1 MSDNRPVRYVEDD
14 GTIVYRAS
22 GLGMCDRI
30 YAALEQGY
38 EPASHPAWF
47 QQVLDEGTAMEDPIR
62 QKFMEEYG
70 EVVEGDQ
77 QEVELQIMDGIVIRG
92 HIDGKIGGKS
102 ADEDALWEGKKVRP
116 SGWEAFKRK
125 GVEWHKNYPMQ
136 VSVYMHA
143 LKVERLFFTGGLY
156 DPEKQEILETHT
168 HAYHQPPVNMLGIRK
183 RIAKLEGLIDSGK
196 HVMDI
201 ACPSTPD
208 YPCPF
213 YFLHDDD
220 AGEPKERPG
229 DDVIAPLVTELARL
243 QDEKAALDKG
253 SRALDKS
260 IKAYKEGVEGWWEAA
275 GLESDGEECAVQV
288 GDIKYVIKVLD
299 VARKGYT
306 VEAGGYV
313 KVSVKTE
320 KKSNTPKK
328 GK

>member
-38 EPASHPAWF
+38 EPASYPAWF
-47 QQVLDEGTAMEDPIR
+47 QQVLDEGTAMEQSIR
-62 QKFMEEYG
+62 EKFMEEYG

-77 QEVELQIMDGIVIRG
+77 QEVELEIMPGIVIRG
-92 HIDGKIGGKS
+92 HIDGKILDLGVTGL
-102 ADEDALWEGKKVRP
+102 DDALWEGKKVRP
-116 SGWEAFKRK
+116 SGWDAFKRK

-136 VSVYMHA
+136 VSVYMHG
-143 LKVERLFFTGGLY
+143 LGVERLFFTGGLY
-156 DPEKQEILETHT
+156 DPEKQEILETYT
-168 HAYHQPPVNMLGIRK
+168 HAYHQPPVNLLGIRK

-196 HVMDI
+196 DARDI
-201 ACPSTPD
+201 ACPTTPD

-213 YFLHDDD
+213 FFLHDED
-220 AGEPKERPG
+220 AGEPAVRPG

-243 QDEKAALDKG
+243 QDEKAALDKS
-253 SRALDKS
+253 SRDLDKD
-260 IKAYKEGVEGWWEAA
+260 IKNYKQGVEGWWEAA
-275 GLESDGEECAVQV
+275 GLENDGEECVV
-288 GDIKYVIKVLD
+288 DLGDKKYTVKVLD

-320 KKSNTPKK
+320 KKK
-328 GK
+328 

>member
-1 MSDNRPVRYVEDD
+1 MGDNRPVRYVEDD

-47 QQVLDEGTAMEDPIR
+47 QQVLDEGTAMEATIR
-62 QKFMEEYG
+62 EMFVEEYQQI
-70 EVVEGDQ
+70 VEGDQ
-77 QEVELQIMDGIVIRG
+77 QEVELEIMPGIVIRG
-92 HIDGKIGGKS
+92 HIDGYLPDKEG
-102 ADEDALWEGKKVRP
+102 DALWEGKKVRP

-143 LKVERLFFTGGLY
+143 LGTEHLLFTGGLY
-156 DPEKQEILETHT
+156 DPEKEEIIETYT
-168 HAYHQPPVNMLGIRK
+168 HAYHQPPVNLLGIRK

-196 HVMDI
+196 HAMDI

-213 YFLHDDD
+213 FFLHDED
-220 AGEPKERPG
+220 AGEPSERPG

-243 QDEKAALDKG
+243 QAEKAALDKQ
-253 SRALDKS
+253 SRDLDKG
-260 IKAYKEGVEGWWEAA
+260 IKAYKEGVEGWWEAM
-275 GLESDGEECAVQV
+275 GLENDGEECAVQI
-288 GDIKYVIKVLD
+288 GDVKYVVKVLD

-320 KKSNTPKK
+320 KKK
-328 GK
+328 GAK